1 MTVNLSPGVS
11 LPWRRRTW
19 RWCPCGKHIPS
30 KGKSWPSCT
39 GARRQPARRSWHK
52 MPRLWVAFPS
62 NSLPVVWARLA
73 QHRFRVLVG
82 TGAARS
88 LIAPAVAS
96 SLGLRLVGTER
107 IIGVTGTV
115 ATVPLVEVVGMGQM
129 EIPPFRAGILDLGPL
144 RLGIQG
150 ILGVNA
156 FAGRR
161 LQVDFPA
168 GRLYLLQ

>member
-1 MTVNLSPGVS
+1 
-11 LPWRRRTW
+11 
-19 RWCPCGKHIPS
+19 
-30 KGKSWPSCT
+30 
-39 GARRQPARRSWHK
+39 
-52 MPRLWVAFPS
+52 MPRLWVAFPPT
-62 NSLPVVWARLA
+62 SLPVVWARLA
-73 QHRFRVLVG
+73 QHRFRVLVD

-115 ATVPLVEVVGMGQM
+115 ATVPLVEVIGVGIAQI
-129 EIPPFRAGILDLGPL
+129 ELPPFQAGILDLGPL
-144 RLGIQG
+144 RLGIQAV
-150 ILGVNA
+150 LGVNA

-161 LQVDFPA
+161 LQVDFLA

>member
-1 MTVNLSPGVS
+1 M
-11 LPWRRRTW
+11 
-19 RWCPCGKHIPS
+19 
-30 KGKSWPSCT
+30 
-39 GARRQPARRSWHK
+39 
-52 MPRLWVAFPS
+52 FPP
-62 NSLPVVWARLA
+62 NSLPVVWAHLA
-73 QHRFRVLVG
+73 RRHFRVLVD

-96 SLGLRLVGTER
+96 SLRLCLVGSER

-115 ATVPLVEVVGMGQM
+115 ATVPVVEVMGVGMGQV
-129 EIPPFRAGILDLGPL
+129 ELPPFQAGILDVGPL
-144 RLGIQG
+144 RLGIQA

-161 LQVDFPA
+161 LQVDFPE

>member
-1 MTVNLSPGVS
+1 
-11 LPWRRRTW
+11 
-19 RWCPCGKHIPS
+19 
-30 KGKSWPSCT
+30 
-39 GARRQPARRSWHK
+39 

-73 QHRFRVLVG
+73 QHRFRVLVD

-88 LIAPAVAS
+88 LIAPAVAT

-115 ATVPLVEVVGMGQM
+115 ATVPLVEVIGVGLGQM
-129 EIPPFRAGILDLGPL
+129 ELSPFQAGILDLGPL
-144 RLGIQG
+144 RLGIQA

-161 LQVDFPA
+161 LQIDFPE

>member
-1 MTVNLSPGVS
+1 MPSYTDVRRKRARWS
-11 LPWRRRTW
+11 WRE
-19 RWCPCGKHIPS
+19 
-30 KGKSWPSCT
+30 
-39 GARRQPARRSWHK
+39 
-52 MPRLWVAFPS
+52 MPRLWVAFPP

-73 QHRFRVLVG
+73 QHRFRVLID

-96 SLGLRLVGTER
+96 SLGLCLVGTER
-107 IIGVTGTV
+107 IIGVTGTA
-115 ATVPLVEVVGMGQM
+115 ATVPLVEVIGVGVGQI
-129 EIPPFRAGILDLGPL
+129 ELPPFPAGILDLGPL

-161 LQVDFPA
+161 LQIDFPE